1 MSLQDLWTT
10 TQEGKVYARTGGPA
24 AHADAAKAV
33 LVHGMV
39 VSSRYMVPTAQRL
52 ARLCRVYA
60 IDLPGY
66 GKSYKPARILSV
78 GELADA
84 LIAWMDAI
92 DIDRSHFI
100 GNSFGCQIIAELA
113 ARYPKRVDRL
123 VLQGPTV
130 DPQARSV
137 GKQILRL
144 ALNSMREPKSLG
156 MISLL
161 DYRAAG
167 WHRARATMRLV
178 LEDRIEDKLPH
189 IQAPTLVVRG
199 MRDPL
204 VPSDWAKRIVEL
216 LPHGTLHEIE
226 GAPHTIN
233 FSMPDEFVAAIAP
246 FLRLPSSAS
255 NEPA

>member
-52 ARLCRVYA
+52 ARLCTVYA

-92 DIDRSHFI
+92 DINR
-100 GNSFGCQIIAELA
+100 
-113 ARYPKRVDRL
+113 
-123 VLQGPTV
+123 
-130 DPQARSV
+130 
-137 GKQILRL
+137 
-144 ALNSMREPKSLG
+144 
-156 MISLL
+156 
-161 DYRAAG
+161 
-167 WHRARATMRLV
+167 
-178 LEDRIEDKLPH
+178 
-189 IQAPTLVVRG
+189 
-199 MRDPL
+199 
-204 VPSDWAKRIVEL
+204 
-216 LPHGTLHEIE
+216 
-226 GAPHTIN
+226 
-233 FSMPDEFVAAIAP
+233 
-246 FLRLPSSAS
+246 
-255 NEPA
+255 